1 MIGPLSVSKI
11 LEELRS
17 DVWDARLHFD
27 IYRIYKHSSS
37 RAKYWPAIITY
48 GNFFSTSL
56 RANFVAMVAALGR
69 VFDND
74 PRNIS
79 METLFKAE
87 PKFQRIDA
95 VGLAKARDLW
105 KRKARSLRHQIV
117 AHHAANTTPQEAF
130 KRASITLDDI
140 DELISMCERLMDVWT
155 KHAGCHVHL
164 LSSSKGDTLALL
176 EALLPDRP

>member
-1 MIGPLSVSKI
+1 MISPPSVSKI

-27 IYRIYKHSSS
+27 IYRIYKHPSS
-37 RAKYWPAIITY
+37 RAKYWSVIITY

-56 RANFVAMVAALGR
+56 RAEFVAMVAALGR

-79 METLFKAE
+79 METLFKADS
-87 PKFQRIDA
+87 KFQHIGA
-95 VGLAKARDLW
+95 TGLAKARDLW
-105 KRKARSLRHQIV
+105 KSKARSLRHQIV
-117 AHHAANTTPQEAF
+117 AHHAANTTAQEAF

-140 DELISMCERLMDVWT
+140 DELISVCERLVDLWT
-155 KHAGCHVHL
+155 RHAGCHVHL
-164 LSSSKGDTLALL
+164 ASSTKGDTLALL
-176 EALLPDRP
+176 EALRSKQ